1 MTKSFDVTEL
11 VRIFRSGLLALLPVM
26 DAARIRWADP
36 GVYDPWENIERTL
49 FSSVVGSC
57 VENRVDTAL
66 RPLAA
71 YGLTYADYEAHSFIS
86 ERGLRTEG
94 KPNALMALQ
103 IGNEPFDTAL
113 LRELDA
119 SLIATGRTISRP
131 IGLCAFDL
139 AGRTPVGIDYHESIT
154 YLD

>member
-1 MTKSFDVTEL
+1 MAQSFDVTEL

-26 DAARIRWADP
+26 DAARIRWAEP

-49 FSSVVGSC
+49 FSSIIGSC
-57 VENRVDTAL
+57 VGNCVNRGV

-71 YGLTYADYEAHSFIS
+71 YGLTYAGYEAHSFICD
-86 ERGLRTEG
+86 RGLRTEG

-131 IGLCAFDL
+131 IALCAFDL